1 MFLPFPPCPPQGMGA
16 PPSREG
22 PQSHVLP
29 PPLGQ
34 ACSRAASQT
43 SPCIQE
49 AQTCT
54 SSRSPPHIYGA
65 SLDFILMG
73 EDPGG
78 VTGLT

>member
-1 MFLPFPPCPPQGMGA
+1 MFLPFPPCPPQGMDA

-22 PQSHVLP
+22 QQSHVLP

-34 ACSRAASQT
+34 GCSKTASQT

-49 AQTCT
+49 AQTCK

-65 SLDFILMG
+65 SLNFILMG
-73 EDPGG
+73 ENPGG